1 METDRELLNAARMM
15 DKDALVRIFD
25 LYSRALYK
33 YASRLCGDPILAD
46 QIVGD
51 VFAKL
56 LDQLSSGNGPTDHL
70 RSYLYEMTYHRVID
84 EARYARNRVPLEVTD
99 WLPQSSDSAFLRLED
114 PLLFEQIVYVIR
126 NELTH
131 DQRHVIILRFL
142 EEFSLRE
149 TAAILGKPVG
159 HIKVIQ
165 GRALAKLRGS
175 LERNGS
181 IAMPSPSLMMF
192 PKTVGDLRII

>member
-1 METDRELLNAARMM
+1 METDRALLTAARMM
-15 DKDALVRIFD
+15 NKEALMRIFD
-25 LYSRALYK
+25 LYSSALYK
-33 YASRLCGDPILAD
+33 YALRVCGDPMLAD

-56 LDQLSSGNGPTDHL
+56 LDQLSSGNGPTEHL
-70 RSYLYEMTYHRVID
+70 RSYLYETTYNRIVD
-84 EARYARNRVPLEVTD
+84 EARYARRRAPIEVID
-99 WLPQSSDSAFLRLED
+99 WLPQSSDSTFLRLED
-114 PLLFEQIVYVIR
+114 RILFEQIMYTIR

-131 DQRHVIILRFL
+131 DQRHVIVLRFL

-175 LERNGS
+175 MQLKS
-181 IAMPSPSLMMF
+181 MFKVPF
-192 PKTVGDLRII
+192 PKISPIPSTVGV